1 MTKVMEVWTILFYV
15 IFFLFFCFWLFVLP
29 VPYVSYV
36 VSFQS
41 NLGKP
46 FFNVVIE
53 CSQELTDLTLEN
65 I

>member
-1 MTKVMEVWTILFYV
+1 MSFFSVF
-15 IFFLFFCFWLFVLP
+15 FFLVVCLAFVY

-41 NLGKP
+41 DLGKP